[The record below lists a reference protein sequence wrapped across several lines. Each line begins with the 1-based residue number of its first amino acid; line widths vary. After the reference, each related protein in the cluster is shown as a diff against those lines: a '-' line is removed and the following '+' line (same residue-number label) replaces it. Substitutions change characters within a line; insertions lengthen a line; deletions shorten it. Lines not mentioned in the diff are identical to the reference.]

1 MQDER
6 DAVVVEDEAAV
17 SEYAALAATR
27 AEAASAA
34 RAVLTQ
40 PQHILP
46 FLQPGRLVRVLLA
59 PPDTEDSSPE
69 APEVEGPGAGHPA
82 RLASNGEASTS
93 EPAGA
98 VDAGPGSGSGSGL
111 GREDEGVWAA
121 VVNFERVGSAK
132 AGGGSGGNA
141 PDAQYVVD
149 LLVNCEP
156 DTVPGRGPR
165 RRVQWRCCL
174 MYDTHV

>member
-1 MQDER
+1 M
-6 DAVVVEDEAAV
+6 VVEDEAAV

-27 AEAASAA
+27 AEASSAA

-59 PPDTEDSSPE
+59 PLDPESSSPE
-69 APEVEGPGAGHPA
+69 APGVEGPGGGHPA
-82 RLASNGEASTS
+82 RLVSNGETSTS

-98 VDAGPGSGSGSGL
+98 VDSGPGLGLGSGL

-132 AGGGSGGNA
+132 AGGGSGDDA
-141 PDAQYVVD
+141 PGAQYVVD

-165 RRVQWRCCL
+165 RCVQWRCCQQ
-174 MYDTHV
+174 YDTHV

>member
-1 MQDER
+1 M
-6 DAVVVEDEAAV
+6 VVEDEAAV

-59 PPDTEDSSPE
+59 PPDTEGSSPK
-69 APEVEGPGAGHPA
+69 APEMEGPGGGHLA
-82 RLASNGEASTS
+82 RLASNGETSTS
-93 EPAGA
+93 EAAGV
-98 VDAGPGSGSGSGL
+98 VDAGPGLSLISRL

-132 AGGGSGGNA
+132 AGGGSSGDA
-141 PDAQYVVD
+141 PGAQYVVD

-165 RRVQWRCCL
+165 RRVQWRCCQKND
-174 MYDTHV
+174 MHV